1 MENVKDLMYYSSNLE
16 ETEENKKLYKTT
28 HGFSDPGEQKVRN
41 YNWRNVDLNSHSFGK
56 TQEMERDGVKK
67 SLMSDYFQ
75 GNLPKT
81 IIVDKKLEDFR
92 QATEDMLGKTKYK
105 GTLNENIPHDFVFGI
120 KSIKKNENNW
130 NLAKCMYG
138 DKTKKIETDK
148 DLGKSIVY
156 KSKLST
162 IQPKDFNNEI
172 VYGTPSVRKDLPKKK
187 NISVSDVTV

>member
-1 MENVKDLMYYSSNLE
+1 MYYSSNLE